1 MFKRALWASA
11 VALVLSRLLAL
22 AANAAPSH
30 SVFGVAGRLLT
41 EPSVAAALHAQTQDP
56 DSACRAL
63 VASHLASGS
72 ITSATLVGPGGFTPP
87 NANAAAAPRFA
98 ALPAFCRVQLRLT
111 PTTDSDIAAEVWLPA
126 AGWNG
131 RFEGVGGRALG
142 GIIVYPAMADA
153 LAAGY
158 ATASTDT
165 GHAGGGGAFA
175 NGHPEKVVDHGH
187 RAVHEMT
194 VAGRQLV
201 SAFYTRP
208 AHHAY
213 FNGCSLGGRQG
224 LAEAQRYPSDY
235 DGVVAGD
242 IAHNI
247 RDLYA
252 SRLAQH
258 QFAHRGV
265 NSALDAAAL
274 STLNAA
280 AVRSCDAFD
289 GLADGVIDR
298 PQQCTFDPGTLT
310 CGTAAA
316 GTGCLTPQQ
325 VETARFIYRPVTRA
339 SGALVSNGL
348 MPGSEAGWG
357 AILGNEPERNS
368 VEVYRYMVFK
378 DPEWDWH
385 RFNLDAALTAAPQ
398 SQMSEIDAVNP
409 DLSRFF
415 GHGGKLLL
423 THGWADPQTPPLNG
437 IDYYTRTRDAV
448 GASVADASLRL
459 FMVPGMGHCEGG
471 VGTDVFDAVEPL
483 VAWVER
489 GTAPQ
494 RVDAQR
500 REAGRVVRTRP
511 LCPYPTVAKWN
522 GTGDSNA
529 AANFSCVMP

>member
-1 MFKRALWASA
+1 MLRRTLVASA
-11 VALVLSRLLAL
+11 VALTLTRLLVLS
-22 AANAAPSH
+22 NAAPS
-30 SVFGVAGRLLT
+30 SSATAFASRLLT
-41 EPSVAAALHAQTQDP
+41 EPSVGVSLLAQTP
-56 DSACRAL
+56 DADAACRAL
-63 VASHLASGS
+63 LSSHLPSGS
-72 ITSATLVGPGGFTPP
+72 VTSAALVTAGAFSTP
-87 NANAAAAPRFA
+87 NANAAATARFA
-98 ALPAFCRVQLRLT
+98 ALPAFCRVQMRLT
-111 PTTDSDIAAEVWLPA
+111 PSPDSDIAAEVWLPA

-131 RFEGVGGRALG
+131 RFQGVGGRALG

-153 LAAGY
+153 VAAGY

-194 VAGRQLV
+194 VAAKQLV
-201 SAFYTRP
+201 SAFYARP

-224 LAEAQRYPSDY
+224 LAEAQRYPLDY

-247 RDLYA
+247 TDLYA
-252 SRLAQH
+252 SRLTQH
-258 QFAHRGV
+258 QFAHRSPE
-265 NSALDAAAL
+265 SALDESAL
-274 STLNAA
+274 RTLNAA
-280 AVRSCDAFD
+280 AVRACDALD

-298 PQQCTFDPGTLT
+298 PQQCTFDPGTLV

-316 GTGCLTPQQ
+316 GTSCLTPQQ
-325 VETARFIYRPVTRA
+325 VETARFIYKPVTRA

-368 VEVYRYMVFK
+368 VEVYRYLVFK
-378 DPEWDWH
+378 DPQWDWH
-385 RFNLDAALTAAPQ
+385 RFNLETALNAAPQ
-398 SQMSEIDAVNP
+398 SQLSEIDAVNP

-437 IDYYTRTRDAV
+437 LGYYTRTRDTV
-448 GASVADASLRL
+448 GASVADASMRL

-471 VGTDVFDAVEPL
+471 VGTDVFDPVEPL
-483 VAWVER
+483 AAWVER

-494 RVDAQR
+494 RFEAQR
-500 REAGRVVRTRP
+500 RENGRVVRTRP
-511 LCPYPTVAKWN
+511 LCAYPAVPKWN
-522 GTGDSNA
+522 GTGDNA
-529 AANFSCVMP
+529 LAANFSCVMP